1 MGLLDRLRGG
11 ALAPSAT
18 PPPADPSSPGVS
30 RFAVIDV
37 ETTGLDPE
45 RERVLELAILR
56 ADEQGRP
63 IDQWVTRFHPGG
75 PVRATHI
82 HGITDA
88 DVAGAPRFADL
99 AVQIGTA
106 LRGLV
111 LVAHNA
117 EFDLRSFRRSS
128 PGPRCR
134 CRECPPTAPCREA
147 PSIFPTCVGA
157 RSPSAARRSG

>member
-56 ADEQGRP
+56 AD
-63 IDQWVTRFHPGG
+63 
-75 PVRATHI
+75 
-82 HGITDA
+82 
-88 DVAGAPRFADL
+88 
-99 AVQIGTA
+99 
-106 LRGLV
+106 
-111 LVAHNA
+111 
-117 EFDLRSFRRSS
+117 
-128 PGPRCR
+128 
-134 CRECPPTAPCREA
+134 
-147 PSIFPTCVGA
+147 
-157 RSPSAARRSG
+157 